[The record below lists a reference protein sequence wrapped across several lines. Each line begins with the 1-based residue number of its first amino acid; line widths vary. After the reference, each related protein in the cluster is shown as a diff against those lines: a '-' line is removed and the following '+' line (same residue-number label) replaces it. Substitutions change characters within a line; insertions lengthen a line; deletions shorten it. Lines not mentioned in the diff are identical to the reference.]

1 MKRHLDQDSAQ
12 SGLDPF
18 ELLRRILAFS
28 PASATYSHHSSGNVK
43 IAQMADKEH
52 FELLIRNVDAWNR
65 WRADNPKVKPDLTYA
80 VMRGANLPLV
90 NLSWAQ
96 LREADLVLANLRGAD
111 LRHAD
116 LSGANL
122 VGARLMGVDLA
133 HANICGADLS
143 TAEDLTEEQL
153 RETYGD
159 VLTKLPEGLHAPKKW
174 ARKEPKRRTA
184 EKSG

>member
-1 MKRHLDQDSAQ
+1 
-12 SGLDPF
+12 
-18 ELLRRILAFS
+18 
-28 PASATYSHHSSGNVK
+28 V
-43 IAQMADKEH
+43 ADKEH
-52 FELLIRNVDAWNR
+52 FELLMRDVDAWNR
-65 WRADNPKVKPDLTYA
+65 WREDNPKVKPDLAFA
-80 VMRGANLPLV
+80 VMRGANLPLA

-122 VGARLMGVDLA
+122 VAARLTGVDLA

-153 RETYGD
+153 CQTRGD
-159 VLTKLPEGLHAPKKW
+159 AFTKLPDELHAPENW
-174 ARKEPKRRTA
+174 TAKEPKSRTPD
-184 EKSG
+184 KSG